1 MLTQVVSYPKRLE
14 SVHVR
19 NGERYIAWS
28 TDTPKVEDFKEI
40 PGMVWQPEIEARLEA
55 LSSPFR
61 TAEAFKIEE
70 INDPRE
76 ARPMVSDFVEMAQP
90 MLATQLGPS
99 PTPYMP

>member
-40 PGMVWQPEIEARLEA
+40 PGMVWQPEIEARLEG
-55 LSSPFR
+55 LSVAISNGRSVQHRRDHRSERNAPHG
-61 TAEAFKIEE
+61 
-70 INDPRE
+70 
-76 ARPMVSDFVEMAQP
+76 Q
-90 MLATQLGPS
+90 
-99 PTPYMP
+99 